1 MTSGSR
7 RPTAAANSALSI
19 CTPAEANIAFMDAF
33 GKKLKDTGEPSLR
46 SARQPFSGRGSD
58 QR

>member
-1 MTSGSR
+1 
-7 RPTAAANSALSI
+7 LSI